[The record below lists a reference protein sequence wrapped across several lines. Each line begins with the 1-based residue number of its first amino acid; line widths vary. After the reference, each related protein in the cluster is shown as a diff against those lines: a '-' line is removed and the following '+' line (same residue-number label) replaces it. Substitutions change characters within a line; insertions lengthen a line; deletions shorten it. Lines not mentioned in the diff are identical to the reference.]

1 MKKILILIVISLML
15 FGCAGNDTIEV
26 NRKAIVFFET
36 VLDDVAEATQGQG
49 KRYLGTGIVMSR
61 FVDGFIEGSGREIY
75 PLFEGDHLV
84 MLIVFDHDNYFN
96 IIDEDALSAVENNLG
111 KSVSYVDRDPDII
124 LVTGNS
130 MNVIYGDNNCLKMF
144 SRSEEEAMKKLQRI
158 KMINPLGE
166 RKVRLYDHISDG
178 HLVTDPDTGKQYS
191 NSRLVVR
198 FAEGNTESYIK
209 EFSEYCQGKLKS
221 QNGDLY
227 VFEVAPA
234 SYTVLMNLIQMSKD
248 TFKYVQDVF
257 LDEANVPYIDPGKG
271 STSPV

>member
-1 MKKILILIVISLML
+1 MKKILILLLILLILS
-15 FGCAGNDTIEV
+15 GCAVNDTIEV

-61 FVDGFIEGSGREIY
+61 FVDGYIEGSGREIY

-96 IIDEDALSAVENNLG
+96 ITDEEALSAVENNLG
-111 KSVSYVDRDPDII
+111 KSVSYVDRDPNII

-209 EFSEYCQGKLKS
+209 EFSDYCQGKLKS

-227 VFEVAPA
+227 VFEVTPA

-257 LDEANVPYIDPGKG
+257 LDEANVPYVDPGNG
-271 STSPV
+271 STATE

>member
-1 MKKILILIVISLML
+1 MKKILILLLILFML
-15 FGCAGNDTIEV
+15 SGCAANDIIEK
-26 NRKAIVFFET
+26 NRKEVVSFET

-49 KRYLGTGIVMSR
+49 ERYLGTGIVMSR
-61 FVDGFIEGSGREIY
+61 FVDGFIECSGRVIY
-75 PLFEGDHLV
+75 PLFEGDHIV
-84 MLIVFDHDNYFN
+84 MLIVYDYDKYFN
-96 IIDEDALSAVENNLG
+96 ITDEEALSAVENNLG

-144 SRSEEEAMKKLQRI
+144 SRLEEETMKKLQRI

-178 HLVTDPDTGKQYS
+178 HLVTDPDTGRQYS

-198 FAEGNTESYIK
+198 FAEGNTGSYIK
-209 EFSEYCQGKLKS
+209 EFSDYCQGKLKS

-227 VFEVAPA
+227 VFEVTPA

-257 LDEANVPYIDPGKG
+257 LDEANVPYVDPGKG
-271 STSPV
+271 SSSTE